1 MVEPTFR
8 KYRALLPENTNLLHV
23 PELSPTRCNSYK
35 SGLTQQVPLYLIYY
49 TTIYQI
55 ESYSYKVLDTT
66 TANLLERC
74 SEACRLCNYR
84 NLLKHQIYSNI
95 TIQPL
100 KYNIST
106 NTKVTLTLKGKDN

>member
-1 MVEPTFR
+1 M
-8 KYRALLPENTNLLHV
+8 
-23 PELSPTRCNSYK
+23 
-35 SGLTQQVPLYLIYY
+35 
-49 TTIYQI
+49 
-55 ESYSYKVLDTT
+55 LDTA

-74 SEACRLCNYR
+74 SEACQSRDYR

-106 NTKVTLTLKGKDN
+106 NTKVTLILKGKDNWFK